1 VAISV
6 TCPQCNAALR
16 VKNEM
21 AGKRGK
27 CPHCQG
33 VLIVPQSE
41 SLERHAGLPSTAAPP
56 APRQHIAEAPAEAP
70 LDGAI
75 DLVAA
80 AEEMKPAPKPAGPSP
95 AQVRQQVLAGFRG
108 EIQRVTVSSA
118 YRLGIALTALFM
130 VLLPLI
136 YVSLIGLACYGVYF
150 HLTHSQ
156 VMFEHVRG
164 GRAAIF
170 ALLIYL
176 APLAVGAIMIFF
188 MIKPLFAGRGDSGRT
203 RSLTPR
209 SDPLLFEFVERICAT
224 VHSPIPTRID
234 VDCKVNASAHF
245 RRGWLS
251 IASNDLVLTI
261 GLPLAAGMTLQQ
273 FAGVL
278 AHEFGHFSQGAGMRL
293 TYVIRS
299 INFWFMRVVYQRDS
313 WDEWLD
319 SSTDGMDLRI
329 AWVLYLAKF
338 FVWVTRKILW
348 GLMLLGHLVAGFMLR
363 QMEFDADRYEAR
375 VAGSETFE
383 ATCRR
388 LMLLN
393 VGWQGAQSDL
403 SDFYH
408 EGRLVDNLPRL
419 ILVNIDQFPP
429 ELRQKLDALISE
441 SKTGLFD
448 DHPADSERIASA
460 KAEQTPGVFQSELP
474 ATVLFQDFDACA
486 KNVSWDLYCEVL
498 GPDVKPSSLHP
509 IDSLLARQGKEKVS
523 LEAQNRFFLGAF
535 NFLRPLRLPTTW
547 LAEPPQPA
555 KVQSTLA
562 DARSLMLTRIDSY
575 RKAFAAYDDADTRA
589 LEARQARAVF
599 NAGLWPKAG
608 QLKTAFTSRS
618 EAEQHRDRACQELSR
633 NSAQMES
640 FEDAAGE
647 RLIAALTL
655 LFDRGV
661 AHRIPDSYELQRECQ
676 ALMPVVTL
684 VTHNTATLL
693 ELRNMNAALG
703 LLIETLDGN
712 EKNQTLIG
720 EILELMKR
728 IQPHL
733 SSIRSD
739 CDRLAYPFDHADG
752 QIGVGR
758 YVLPQ
763 VPDADDLGGIYH
775 GTGHL
780 LTSLGNLYNRSV
792 GRLCTIAEMVEA
804 DLGFQ
809 PLEAAP
815 PPDLTAS

>member
-1 VAISV
+1 MAISV

-21 AGKRGK
+21 SGKRGK

-33 VLIVPQSE
+33 LLVVPQAD
-41 SLERHAGLPSTAAPP
+41 SLERHAGLPPAAAPP
-56 APRQHIAEAPAEAP
+56 SPKQLP
-70 LDGAI
+70 LESPVEGPI

-80 AEEMKPAPKPAGPSP
+80 AEELRPAPKPAVPSP
-95 AQVRQQVLAGFRG
+95 EQIRHLVLGGFRG

-136 YVSLIGLACYGVYF
+136 YVSLIGLAIYGVYY
-150 HLTHSQ
+150 HLTHSY
-156 VMFEHVRG
+156 VMFEHIRG
-164 GRAAIF
+164 GRVAIF
-170 ALLIYL
+170 AFLVYL
-176 APLAVGAIMIFF
+176 APLVIGAIMIFF
-188 MIKPLFAGRGDSGRT
+188 MIKPLFASRGDSGRT
-203 RSLTPR
+203 RSLTSR

-224 VHSPIPTRID
+224 VHAPMPSRID
-234 VDCKVNASAHF
+234 IDCKVNASAHF

-261 GLPLAAGMTLQQ
+261 GMPLAAGMTLQQ

-293 TYVIRS
+293 TYVIRT
-299 INFWFMRVVYQRDS
+299 INHWFLRVVYQRDS

-319 SSTDGMDLRI
+319 NSTEGMDLRI

-388 LMLLN
+388 LLLLN

-419 ILVNIDQFPP
+419 ILVNIEQFPA
-429 ELRQKLDALISE
+429 ELRQKLDAIISE

-460 KAEQTPGVFQSELP
+460 RAEQAPGVFHSDLP

-486 KNVSWDLYCEVL
+486 KNVSWDMYCEVL

-509 IDSLLARQGKEKVS
+509 VDSLLARQDKEKVS
-523 LEAQNRFFLGAF
+523 LEAQNRFFLGVF
-535 NFLRPLRLPTTW
+535 NILRPLRLPSTW

-555 KVQSTLA
+555 RVQSTLA
-562 DARSLMLTRIDSY
+562 DSRSLMLTKIDSY
-575 RKAFAAYDDADTRA
+575 RTALKAYDDADTRA

-599 NAGLWPKAG
+599 SAGLWPKAG
-608 QLKTAFTSRS
+608 QFKVSFNSRG
-618 EAEQHRDRACQELSR
+618 EAENHRDRAFKELARFTS
-633 NSAQMES
+633 QMEP
-640 FEDAAGE
+640 FEDAVGE
-647 RLIAALTL
+647 RLMAALTL

-661 AHRIPDSYELQRECQ
+661 ASRIADSYELQRECQ
-676 ALMPVVTL
+676 ALLPMVTL
-684 VTHNTATLL
+684 VVNNTDTLL
-693 ELRNMNAALG
+693 AVRNMNASLG
-703 LLIETLDGN
+703 LLLEGINGN
-712 EKNQTLIG
+712 EKNQVLIG
-720 EILELMKR
+720 EIVDLMKNLHA
-728 IQPHL
+728 QL
-733 SSIRSD
+733 LAIRSQ
-739 CDRLAYPFDHADG
+739 CERFVYPFDHADG
-752 QIGVGR
+752 QITVAK
-758 YVLPQ
+758 YILPYA
-763 VPDADDLGGIYH
+763 PGSEDLGAIYN
-775 GTGHL
+775 GAGL
-780 LTSLGNLYNRSV
+780 LLSSLGNLYNRSV

-815 PPDLTAS
+815 PPESSPLTP

>member
-1 VAISV
+1 MAISV

-33 VLIVPQSE
+33 LLVVPQVE
-41 SLERHAGLPSTAAPP
+41 RPLERHAGLAPTIAVPSAS
-56 APRQHIAEAPAEAP
+56 P
-70 LDGAI
+70 LDGSI

-80 AEEMKPAPKPAGPSP
+80 AEELKPPSKPVGPSP
-95 AQVRQQVLAGFRG
+95 AQLRQQVLAGFRG

-136 YVSLIGLACYGVYF
+136 YVSLIGLAIYGVYY
-150 HLTHSQ
+150 HLTHSH

-164 GRAAIF
+164 GRVAVF
-170 ALLIYL
+170 AFLVYL
-176 APLAVGAIMIFF
+176 APLAVGAILIFF
-188 MIKPLFAGRGDSGRT
+188 MVKPLFAGRGDSGRT

-209 SDPLLFEFVERICAT
+209 SDPLLFEFVEKICAT
-224 VHSPIPTRID
+224 VHAPIPTRID
-234 VDCKVNASAHF
+234 IDCRVNASAHF

-261 GLPLAAGMTLQQ
+261 GMPLAAGMTLQQ

-299 INFWFMRVVYQRDS
+299 INFWFLRVVYERDS

-319 SSTDGMDLRI
+319 SSTDDMDLRI
-329 AWVLYLAKF
+329 SWVLYLAKF
-338 FVWVTRKILW
+338 FVWLTRKLLW

-383 ATCRR
+383 TTCRR

-419 ILVNIDQFPP
+419 ILVNIEKFPP
-429 ELRQKLDALISE
+429 ELRQKLDAIITE

-460 KAEQTPGVFQSELP
+460 KAEQTAGVFHSGLP
-474 ATVLFQDFDACA
+474 ATVLFQDFDVCA

-498 GPDVKPSSLHP
+498 GPDIKPSSLHP
-509 IDSLLARQGKEKVS
+509 IDSLLVRQEREKVS
-523 LEAQNRFFLGAF
+523 QEAQNRFFLGAF
-535 NFLRPLRLPTTW
+535 NILRPLRLPSTW
-547 LAEPPQPA
+547 LAEPADPA
-555 KVQSTLA
+555 QVQTA
-562 DARSLMLTRIDSY
+562 LTKSREYMQAGVVTY
-575 RKAFAAYDDADTRA
+575 RQALSVFDEADTRA

-599 NAGLWPKAG
+599 SASLVPKPG
-608 QLKTAFTSRS
+608 QFKTSFTSRGQ
-618 EAEQHRDRACQELSR
+618 AEHQRDRAYVEQSRLS
-633 NSAQMES
+633 SQMEP
-640 FEDAAGE
+640 FEDAAGN
-647 RLIAALTL
+647 RLYAALTL
-655 LFDRGV
+655 LHNYHV
-661 AHRIPDSYELQRECQ
+661 AAEIENSAELQREAQ
-676 ALMPVVTL
+676 SLMAVASLIIT
-684 VTHNTATLL
+684 NTETLL
-693 ELRNMNAALG
+693 ELRNMNASLG
-703 LLIETLDGN
+703 LLLENIGGN

-720 EILELMKR
+720 EILDLMRR
-728 IQPHL
+728 IHPQL
-733 SSIRSD
+733 LAIRSQ
-739 CDRLAYPFDHADG
+739 CDRLVYPFDHADG
-752 QIGVGR
+752 QITVSK
-758 YVLPQ
+758 YALPY
-763 VPDADDLGGIYH
+763 PPSSEDLGAIYS
-775 GTGHL
+775 GAGHL
-780 LTSLGNLYNRSV
+780 LTSLANLYSRSV
-792 GRLCTIAEMVEA
+792 GRLCEIAEMVETER
-804 DLGFQ
+804 GYQ
-809 PLEAAP
+809 PLEVPAA
-815 PPDLTAS
+815 S